1 MLDMDTRLDNFFD
14 LCEKTHKSLKMIDM
28 QTQFRLV
35 RQVSEEFSDI
45 LRSLE
50 TTVNVMTVKDLSKEI
65 RNRKN
70 ILKLLYILFACLD
83 LCGRNG
89 IYSYE
94 SDARCEGTVRLA
106 YSVMRKRN
114 IYRYFGQQDSWYKN
128 EILFKKGLCE
138 GMLRSGIHHTLL
150 QNLVRGCLTTL
161 QREEYKSQSVYKY
174 LENFENVIFTSMKE
188 DRIALAYI

>member
-1 MLDMDTRLDNFFD
+1 MLDMDIRLENFFD
-14 LCEKTHKSLKMIDM
+14 LCENTHKSLKRVDM
-28 QTQFRLV
+28 PSQFQYMSKV
-35 RQVSEEFSDI
+35 TSEFSDI

-70 ILKLLYILFACLD
+70 LLKLLYILFACLD

-94 SDARCEGTVRLA
+94 SDARCEGTVRLT

-114 IYRYFGQQDSWYKN
+114 IYRFFGQRDSWYKN
-128 EILFKKGLCE
+128 DILFKKGLCE

-150 QNLVRGCLTTL
+150 QNLVRNILTTL
-161 QREEYKSQSVYKY
+161 QREDYKSQSVYKY
-174 LENFENVIFTSMKE
+174 LDNFENVIFTAMKE
-188 DRIALAYI
+188 DKISLVYI